1 MTYTRQ
7 SLTAIS
13 AFDHELLCSWLSLRL
28 VMERRTFMRY
38 LGGAVAYRSLALRTA
53 HARSP
58 PTPVVG
64 FLSALARELET
75 SLDAFRRS
83 LDEAGFREGQTV
95 SVEYRWAE
103 DHYERLPTLAD
114 ELVHLGPA
122 VIVAPNYPAA
132 AAAKRATKT
141 IPVVFL
147 SGVDPVT
154 AGLVESLNRPNSNA
168 TGIYI
173 LEGLLEAKRLET
185 LHQVV
190 PGSDLIGVLVN
201 PNFPGVERRISN
213 IRAASRELGISP
225 LIVQISSENDLPGI
239 FGTLAARK
247 IGGLVVATDPFLY
260 AHREDLVE
268 LAARYRVPAIYPFVE
283 FVQLGGLMSHGADRP
298 AAFHQIGVY
307 AGQILKGKKPADL
320 PVQQST
326 NVVLTLNLKTAKT
339 LGITFPEALQ
349 GRADEVIE

>member
-1 MTYTRQ
+1 MK
-7 SLTAIS
+7 
-13 AFDHELLCSWLSLRL
+13 
-28 VMERRTFMRY
+28 RRMFIGH
-38 LGGAVAYRSLALRTA
+38 LGGAVAYCSLAPREAL
-53 HARSP
+53 ARSP

-64 FLSALARELET
+64 FLSALARERET
-75 SLDAFRRS
+75 SLDAFRRG
-83 LDEAGFREGQTV
+83 LDETGFREGQTV
-95 SVEYRWAE
+95 SIEYRWAE

-114 ELVHLGPA
+114 ELAHLGLA
-122 VIVAPNYPAA
+122 VIVASNYPAA
-132 AAAKRATKT
+132 VAAKRATKT

-154 AGLVESLNRPNSNA
+154 AGLVASLNRPNSNA

-190 PGSDLIGVLVN
+190 PGSNLIGVLVN
-201 PNFPGVERRISN
+201 PEFPDVQRKISDV
-213 IRAASRELGISP
+213 RTASRALGIST
-225 LIVQISSENDLPGI
+225 LIVQVSNENDLRSV

-247 IGGLVVATDPFLY
+247 VGGLVVASDPFLY

-268 LAARYRVPAIYPFVE
+268 LAARYRIPAIYPFVE
-283 FVQLGGLMSHGADRP
+283 FVQLGGLMSHGVDRS

-307 AGQILKGKKPADL
+307 AGQIIKGKKPADL

-326 NVVLTLNLKTAKT
+326 NVVLALNLATAKT
-339 LGITFPEALQ
+339 LGITFPDALQ
-349 GRADEVIE
+349 GRADELIE

>member
-1 MTYTRQ
+1 
-7 SLTAIS
+7 
-13 AFDHELLCSWLSLRL
+13 
-28 VMERRTFMRY
+28 MERRMFIGH
-38 LGGAVAYRSLALRTA
+38 LGGAVAYCSLAPRAAL
-53 HARSP
+53 ARSP

-75 SLDAFRRS
+75 SLDAFRRG
-83 LDEAGFREGQTV
+83 LDETGFREGQTV
-95 SVEYRWAE
+95 SIEYRWAE

-114 ELVHLGPA
+114 ELVHLGLA

-132 AAAKRATKT
+132 VAAKRATKT

-154 AGLVESLNRPNSNA
+154 AGLVESLNRPNGNM

-173 LEGLLEAKRLET
+173 LEGLLESKRLET

-190 PGSDLIGVLVN
+190 PGSSLIGVLVN
-201 PNFPGVERRISN
+201 PNFPDVQRKISDV
-213 IRAASRELGISP
+213 RAASSALGIST
-225 LIVQISSENDLPGI
+225 LIVQVSSENDLPGI

-247 IGGLVVATDPFLY
+247 VGGLVVATDPFLY
-260 AHREDLVE
+260 AHREDLVA
-268 LAARYRVPAIYPFVE
+268 LAARYRIPAIYPFVE
-283 FVQLGGLMSHGADRP
+283 FVQLGGLMSHGVDRST
-298 AAFHQIGVY
+298 AFHQIGVY
-307 AGQILKGKKPADL
+307 AGQIIKGKKPADL

-326 NVVLTLNLKTAKT
+326 NVVLTLNLTTAKT

-349 GRADEVIE
+349 GRADELIE